1 MRALDKVLAA
11 IGEGNYSAAGDGYS
25 CRCPAHDDNS
35 PSLTITPKPG
45 KVLLHCHAGCT
56 FEQIVSALGLQ
67 ESDTFDEESAAIP
80 PSKKQKKRHATCDDA
95 IAAVRWS
102 VQQDGKEVVDVIP
115 YPYVDGNSRPF
126 GCSVRFNF
134 ADGSKTFRQVHVDGD
149 AWLSGAGDELWPLYL
164 LNEIPDDGD
173 IFVHE
178 GEKSADAGMRRGL
191 PSIASKGGSKA
202 ATQTD
207 WSSIAG
213 RDVVILP
220 DNDAPGECYAKE
232 ITKILHGLTPPASVK
247 VVRHKRRPEEGGDF
261 ADLAEE
267 ARVDAPALKNVFEF
281 LAAEAPT
288 EPVEKVITLVE
299 PRRGLLIQSFD
310 DIEERET
317 NWLWKNRII
326 VGGLAIITGPV
337 GNTKSLLTIDLAT
350 RVSLGSRHPDGSGNC
365 PHGEVLMF
373 GHEDAPNEIIKPRLV
388 AAGADCSHIY
398 FVHGVVGDITKD
410 EPEDA
415 QRLRLENEIEVV
427 RQTLKQMTNVKMLV
441 FDPLPEFVGGDHNS
455 AAEVRSAL
463 MPLAKVAQE
472 FNIAVVAICHQ
483 NKKQGLSAVQTIAGS
498 GGFTQV
504 ARTVL
509 CVINDPDD
517 DDKTFTRQRL
527 MVVAKSN
534 YGGMGE
540 AQGYRLADRGNDRVA
555 IEWLPGIVDI
565 DAEDVIKRS
574 RMQEDGR
581 NKTDKRDA
589 AVDDLRR
596 MLSAGSMPAKA
607 ANDQMLKLG
616 HSARQVRNA
625 GDELTIDRKKGA
637 PKEGWIWS
645 LPEENQCR
653 IGTCSFDEWSPQ

>member
-11 IGEGNYSAAGDGYS
+11 IGEGDYSAAGDGYS

-67 ESDTFDEESAAIP
+67 ESDTFDVESAAIP
-80 PSKKQKKRHATCDDA
+80 PLKKQKKRHATCDDA
-95 IAAVRWS
+95 IAAVCWS
-102 VQQDGKEVVDVIP
+102 VEQDGKEVVDVIP

-149 AWLSGAGDELWPLYL
+149 AWLSGAGEELWPLYL
-164 LNEIPDDGD
+164 LNEIPDDGA

-178 GEKSADAGMRRGL
+178 GEKAADAGWRCGL
-191 PSIASKGGSKA
+191 QSTTSKGGSKA
-202 ATQTD
+202 LRQSD
-207 WSSIAG
+207 WTPLAG

-247 VVRHKRRPEEGGDF
+247 VVRHKRRPKEGGDF

-267 ARVDAPALKNVFEF
+267 AGGDASDLKDVFEF
-281 LAAEAPT
+281 LVTKAPT
-288 EPVEKVITLVE
+288 ETVEKVITLIE

-326 VGGLAIITGPV
+326 VGGLTIITGPV

-388 AAGADCSHIY
+388 AAGADCPHIY

-625 GDELTIDRKKGA
+625 GDELAIDRKKGA

-645 LPEENQCR
+645 LPEENQGR